1 MGTTSVK
8 VKLAIGCLCAAALLA
23 GCEESAQI
31 ISLTEEGLDIEGRR
45 IFLRGEMNDY
55 AVMSA
60 YQLNEQEEGTYCTLA
75 PLRADWAPYRFKFAD
90 ANWSAGSNF
99 GYANPPGIL
108 REGSS
113 EVELTPNSRF
123 EELQYYPSRDGVFRF
138 CIIEDGGRY
147 FASVSRADPKSLSMM
162 DSLFMDSKNN
172 RGSIETQKTE

>member
-1 MGTTSVK
+1 MK

-23 GCEESAQI
+23 GCENRADI
-31 ISLTEEGLDIEGRR
+31 ISLTDEGLNIDGRR

-55 AVMSA
+55 AVMTA
-60 YQLNEQEEGTYCTLA
+60 YELNEHEKGTYCTLA

-113 EVELTPNSRF
+113 AIELNPNSRF
-123 EELQYYPSRDGVFRF
+123 EELQYYPSGDGVFRF
-138 CIIEDGGRY
+138 CITEDGGRY
-147 FASVSRADPKSLSMM
+147 YASVSRADPRSLSMM
-162 DSLFMDSKNN
+162 DSLLMAGKN
-172 RGSIETQKTE
+172 RQGSIESQKTK

>member
-1 MGTTSVK
+1 MK

-55 AVMSA
+55 AVMTA
-60 YQLNEQEEGTYCTLA
+60 YQLNEREEGTFCTLA

-90 ANWSAGSNF
+90 ANWSSGTNF

-108 REGSS
+108 REGSAR
-113 EVELTPNSRF
+113 VELNPDSRF
-123 EELQYYPSRDGVFRF
+123 EELLYYPSRDGVFRF
-138 CIIEDGGRY
+138 CIIEDDGRY
-147 FASVSRADPKSLSMM
+147 YAQVSESDPKSLSMM
-162 DSLFMDSKNN
+162 DSLYMNSKNKA
-172 RGSIETQKTE
+172 GSIEAQGSEQAQ